1 MIILMHILVAVAKK
15 WCKSIDNDKLE
26 KSRWIDTDLIDAFEG
41 VPCRADFFRYVQWHN
56 LAFTVALVD
65 LDVPGLVF
73 HYEDY
78 STRFADVTQE
88 LMDFLQLKPV
98 AEAPEFILGKAY
110 GDYYSEEQTQAIAK
124 FIGEFSSE
132 LTWQHMIRYF
142 DEDDAASPDTT
153 LKAVG
158 RS

>member
-1 MIILMHILVAVAKK
+1 M
-15 WCKSIDNDKLE
+15 DDDKLA
-26 KSRWIDTDLIDAFEG
+26 KSHWVDTDLVDAFDG

-65 LDVPGLVF
+65 LDVPALVF

-88 LMDFLQLKPV
+88 LMDFLELKPI
-98 AEAPEFILGKAY
+98 AEAPEFISNKAY
-110 GDYYSEEQTQAIAK
+110 GDYYSAEQTQAIAK
-124 FIGEFSSE
+124 FIDVFSSE
-132 LTWQHMIRYF
+132 LTRKHMERYF
-142 DEDDAASPDTT
+142 DAGAAATPGV